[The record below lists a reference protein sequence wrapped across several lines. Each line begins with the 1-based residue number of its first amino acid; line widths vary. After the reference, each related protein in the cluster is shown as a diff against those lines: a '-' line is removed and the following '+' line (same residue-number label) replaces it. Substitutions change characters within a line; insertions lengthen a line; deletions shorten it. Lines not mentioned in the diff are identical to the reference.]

1 MKPDVKKILK
11 FSQTGAFLVSS
22 LTNIRYLSD
31 FSGTSA
37 MILYHKLYSKP
48 FFITDSRY
56 TLIAQKKI
64 KGFKIIETDDVS
76 GTISVLCK
84 DLKRAT
90 LGYNG
95 KNLTCSSLSSY
106 RKKIKNL
113 CFKDCGDIIAEF
125 RAIKTAEEIKKIRKA
140 VTIAD
145 DIFLHIRRFIK
156 PGRTEREIKNR
167 IDDLIYRSQAESAS
181 FPVIVASGPN
191 SAMPHY
197 YESKRK
203 VLENDIILVDM
214 GVVYK
219 GYSSDL
225 TRVVFTG
232 KIKPLFRNIYR
243 IVARASEEAFKA
255 VKTGI
260 KASEID
266 KAARDY
272 INKSGFG
279 RYFGHNTGHGI
290 GLEVHE
296 FPIISQKSNT
306 KLKNGNVFTIE
317 PGIYLPGKG
326 GVRIENMVSVK
337 NEKPVLL
344 TDSPIPDI

>member
-1 MKPDVKKILK
+1 M
-11 FSQTGAFLVSS
+11 Q
-22 LTNIRYLSD
+22 
-31 FSGTSA
+31 
-37 MILYHKLYSKP
+37 
-48 FFITDSRY
+48 
-56 TLIAQKKI
+56 
-64 KGFKIIETDDVS
+64 
-76 GTISVLCK
+76 
-84 DLKRAT
+84 
-90 LGYNG
+90 
-95 KNLTCSSLSSY
+95 
-106 RKKIKNL
+106 
-113 CFKDCGDIIAEF
+113 
-125 RAIKTAEEIKKIRKA
+125 KIRKA

-167 IDDLIYRSQAESAS
+167 INNLIHRSPAESAS

-203 VLENDIILVDM
+203 ILENDIILVDM

-243 IVARASEEAFKA
+243 IVARASEKAFKA

-266 KAARDY
+266 KTARDY
-272 INKSGFG
+272 ITKSGFG
-279 RYFGHNTGHGI
+279 RYFGHNTGHGV

-296 FPIISQKSNT
+296 FPIISQKSNA

-326 GVRIENMVSVK
+326 GVRIEHMVSVK
-337 NEKPVLL
+337 NKKPVLL
-344 TDSPIPDI
+344 TGSPVLDFVNRKK